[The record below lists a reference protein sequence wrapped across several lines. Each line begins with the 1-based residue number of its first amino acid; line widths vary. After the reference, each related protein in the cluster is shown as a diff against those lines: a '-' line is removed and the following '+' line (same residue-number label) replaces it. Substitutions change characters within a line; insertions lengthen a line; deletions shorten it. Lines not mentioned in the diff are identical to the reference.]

1 MGGNPL
7 QGAPSPQC
15 DDSRRFF
22 YPRLYVPITSAL
34 AGEVLVNKL
43 EEVSSV
49 DTLPVKLWTEIEEDL

>member
-1 MGGNPL
+1 
-7 QGAPSPQC
+7 
-15 DDSRRFF
+15 
-22 YPRLYVPITSAL
+22 L